1 MSQWR
6 AGTVQAWLE
15 VVMAMPMYIRSC
27 SENVKSGKVGQSS
40 RLSSAAPPLLLL
52 LLLQLKLWRFA
63 GSTRT
68 DR

>member
-27 SENVKSGKVGQSS
+27 SENVKSGKVGQSR
-40 RLSSAAPPLLLL
+40 RLMQAAPPLLQ
-52 LLLQLKLWRFA
+52 QLKLWPFA
-63 GSTRT
+63 GFTRA